1 MYDKLRV
8 FVEAMEKLGGQLHTA
23 QGTYDNAMNTLTRGR
38 GNLIS
43 QANRFVELGVR
54 VKKELPKGILD
65 QAEVDA
71 EGGDDVGPARA
82 DETIG
87 DNQQE

>member
-1 MYDKLRV
+1 
-8 FVEAMEKLGGQLHTA
+8 
-23 QGTYDNAMNTLTRGR
+23 MNTLTRGR

-54 VKKELPKGILD
+54 VKKELPKGIMD

-71 EGGDDVGPARA
+71 TEDF
-82 DETIG
+82 EHSG
-87 DNQQE
+87 DNDLPDSEEQAIGADNEQE